1 MDEGAFHA
9 IKTLLLSAFS
19 IRRLVGYGT
28 GKGKKK
34 VIEERNTRFLF
45 TLFSI
50 GKIIG

>member
-28 GKGKKK
+28 GKGKK
-34 VIEERNTRFLF
+34 VIEERNARFLF

-50 GKIIG
+50 GKIVG